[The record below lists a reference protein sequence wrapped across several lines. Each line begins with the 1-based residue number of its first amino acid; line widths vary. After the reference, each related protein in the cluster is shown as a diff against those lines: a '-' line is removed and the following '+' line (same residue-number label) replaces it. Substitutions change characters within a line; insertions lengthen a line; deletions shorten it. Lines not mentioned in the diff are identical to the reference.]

1 MPTVRHNLDPDAPWK
16 QITSGNE
23 TRPVLIQVASGGILF
38 CESAT
43 LPASDA
49 AAHHMPAGP
58 QAFISVTAPDVI
70 WVKGS
75 RELSDSV
82 IVVTSSDVV

>member
-1 MPTVRHNLDPDAPWK
+1 MPTVRHTLDPDAPWK

-23 TRPVLIQVASGGILF
+23 TRPVLIQVTSGGILF
-38 CESAT
+38 CESTT

-58 QAFISVTAPDVI
+58 QAFISVTAPDVL

-75 RELSDSV
+75 RELSENV
-82 IVVTSSDVV
+82 IVVTGNDII

>member
-1 MPTVRHNLDPDAPWK
+1 MPTVRHTLDPDAPWK
-16 QITSGNE
+16 QITSGKE
-23 TRPVLIQVASGGILF
+23 AQPVLIQVTSGGMLF

-43 LPASDA
+43 LPANDA
-49 AAHHMPAGP
+49 AAHHMPASP
-58 QAFISVTAPDVI
+58 QSFISVTAPDVI

-82 IVVTSSDVV
+82 IIVTGGDSI

>member
-1 MPTVRHNLDPDAPWK
+1 MSTVSYTLDPDSPWK
-16 QITSGNE
+16 QITSGTE
-23 TRPVLIQVASGGILF
+23 VQPVLVQVISGGLLF

-43 LPASDA
+43 LPATNA

-58 QAFISVTAPDVI
+58 NAFISVTAPDVI

-75 RELSDSV
+75 KELSDSV
-82 IVVTSSDVV
+82 IVVTGSDIV

>member
-1 MPTVRHNLDPDAPWK
+1 MPTVNHNLNPDAPWK
-16 QITSGNE
+16 KITSGNQ
-23 TRPVLIQVASGGILF
+23 TRPVLIQVTSGGMLF
-38 CESAT
+38 CEST
-43 LPASDA
+43 TPPAANA

-75 RELSDSV
+75 RELSESV
-82 IVVTSSDVV
+82 IVVTGSDVF

>member
-1 MPTVRHNLDPDAPWK
+1 MSTVSYTLDPDSPWK
-16 QITSGNE
+16 QITSGTE
-23 TRPVLIQVASGGILF
+23 AQPVLVQVTSGGLLF

-58 QAFISVTAPDVI
+58 NAFISVTSPTI
-70 WVKGS
+70 LWGKGS
-75 RELSDSV
+75 RELSDSI
-82 IVVTSSDVV
+82 IVVTGSDIV

>member
-1 MPTVRHNLDPDAPWK
+1 MPTVSYILDPDAPWK

-23 TRPVLIQVASGGILF
+23 TQPVLIQVTSGGMLF

-43 LPASDA
+43 LPASNA
-49 AAHHMPAGP
+49 AAHHMPSGP
-58 QAFISVTAPDVI
+58 WAFVNVNSPTIL

-82 IVVTSSDVV
+82 IVVTGSDII

>member
-1 MPTVRHNLDPDAPWK
+1 MSTVSYTLDPDSPWK
-16 QITSGNE
+16 QITSGKE
-23 TRPVLIQVASGGILF
+23 TRPVLVQVTSGGLLF

-43 LPASDA
+43 LPGINA

-58 QAFISVTAPDVI
+58 NAFISVTAPDVI

-75 RELSDSV
+75 KELSDSV
-82 IVVTSSDVV
+82 IVVTGSDVV